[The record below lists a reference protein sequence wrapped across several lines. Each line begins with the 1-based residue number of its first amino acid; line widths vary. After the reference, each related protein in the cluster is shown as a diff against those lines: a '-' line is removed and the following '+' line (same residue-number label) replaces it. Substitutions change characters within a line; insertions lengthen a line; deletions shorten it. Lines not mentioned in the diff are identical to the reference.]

1 VERGSSRAFHRG
13 TKSFSISKRLQP
25 YPAATET
32 LTRNA
37 SEAVKKLGFRK
48 ILFCKFLISKVDFFE
63 FSEFLNFFTAS
74 QSWVAFTPSP

>member
-1 VERGSSRAFHRG
+1 MLP
-13 TKSFSISKRLQP
+13 KS
-25 YPAATET
+25 AT
-32 LTRNA
+32 LGNA

-74 QSWVAFTPSP
+74 QSRGGVHPSP